1 MRGDPARQSATQR
14 PRASCF
20 GGAGE
25 RRKERGTD
33 MTQDQRGT
41 FRKAGNRKKVGS
53 SNEGVRI

>member
-1 MRGDPARQSATQR
+1 MCGDPARQSATQR
-14 PRASCF
+14 PKASCF

-41 FRKAGNRKKVGS
+41 LRKAGNRKRVVMK
-53 SNEGVRI
+53 E